1 MKIFN
6 KSVSESV
13 MTIPP
18 FLTLCFKIHMIY
30 IVIKV
35 YSDLK
40 LSYHQNK
47 CAFLLDMEKKSE
59 ILSFIYFLYFDKY
72 LSKERKLS
80 HS

>member
-35 YSDLK
+35 YSDLQ